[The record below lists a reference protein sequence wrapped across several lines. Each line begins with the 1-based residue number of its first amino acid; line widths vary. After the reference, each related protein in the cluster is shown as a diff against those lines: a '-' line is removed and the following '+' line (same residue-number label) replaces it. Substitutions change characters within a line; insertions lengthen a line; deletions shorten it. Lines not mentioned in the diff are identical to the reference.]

1 MHEKVFYTFSYQ
13 GKEYRLENHGLASG
27 SQSQKKVD
35 MQINDLLNHTSEWLK
50 GTGPNS
56 DIVISSRIRLARN
69 LNKYPFPHWASKI
82 QLEEILVKTSDAM
95 DKVDM
100 LKSSTLF
107 RLADLDAI
115 DKQFLVERH
124 LMSIEH
130 AQKTEQKALLVDD
143 EEIIAVMINEE
154 DHLRIQLMQSGFN
167 LFEARDIINRVD
179 DALAKLLDYAYLD
192 DFGYLTACPTNT
204 GTGMRGSVML
214 HLPALVMSRQ
224 IERVLA
230 AIAKLSFTTR
240 GLYGE
245 GTQASGNFFQIS
257 NQVSLG
263 HGEDEIIEN
272 INGLIR
278 QIIEQETQARQ
289 ILISKNKEVL
299 EDRINRSL
307 GILKN
312 ARIITSQE
320 TIELLSMVRLGSDL
334 GMVKDIDRRTI
345 NELFIITQPAHLQK
359 LENKKLSSDERDLK
373 RAQLIRKKLNLL

>member
-1 MHEKVFYTFSYQ
+1 
-13 GKEYRLENHGLASG
+13 
-27 SQSQKKVD
+27 
-35 MQINDLLNHTSEWLK
+35 MQLSDLLNHTCEWLK

-69 LNKYPFPHWASKI
+69 LEGVPFPHWADPV
-82 QLEEILVKTSDAM
+82 QAEQILKSVADAVKRT
-95 DKVDM
+95 DM
-100 LKSSTLF
+100 LKKSTMF
-107 RLADLDAI
+107 RLAEMDPV

-130 AQKTEQKALLVDD
+130 AQKAEQKAVLID
-143 EEIIAVMINEE
+143 EDEVIAIMANEE
-154 DHLRIQLMQSGFN
+154 DHLRIQVMQSGFN
-167 LFEARDIINRVD
+167 IFEAWNIINRID
-179 DALAKLLDYAYLD
+179 DELSKILHFAYLP

-245 GTQASGNFFQIS
+245 GTQASGNFFQVS

-263 HGEDEIIEN
+263 HSEEEIIEN

-278 QIIEQETQARQ
+278 QIIEQEAQARDV
-289 ILISKNKEVL
+289 LLNKSKEVL

-312 ARIITSQE
+312 AHIITSQE

-334 GMVKDIDRRTI
+334 GMVKDIDRRSI
-345 NELFIITQPAHLQK
+345 NELFITTLPAHLQK
-359 LENKKLSSDERDLK
+359 LENKKLSSQERDLK
-373 RAQLIRKKLNLL
+373 RAELIRKKLNF

>member
-1 MHEKVFYTFSYQ
+1 MLV
-13 GKEYRLENHGLASG
+13 
-27 SQSQKKVD
+27 
-35 MQINDLLNHTSEWLK
+35 NDLLNHTSEWLK

-69 LNKYPFPHWASKI
+69 LTKFPFPHWASK
-82 QLEEILVKTSDAM
+82 E
-95 DKVDM
+95 
-100 LKSSTLF
+100 
-107 RLADLDAI
+107 DLDAVVQRTKNAMAKVDLLKKSTFFKLVDLDSI

-130 AQKTEQKALLVDD
+130 TQKTEQKAVLIND
-143 EEIIAVMINEE
+143 EEIIAVMVNEE
-154 DHLRIQLMQSGFN
+154 DHLRLQIMQSGFN
-167 LFEARDIINRVD
+167 LLEAWNIINVID
-179 DALAKLLDYAYLD
+179 EELSKLLDYAFLS

-214 HLPALVMSRQ
+214 HLPALVMSHQ

-263 HGEDEIIEN
+263 HSEEEIIEN

-289 ILISKNKEVL
+289 ILLAKNKELL

-312 ARIITSQE
+312 ARIISSQE

-334 GMVKDIDRRTI
+334 GMVKDINRRTI

-359 LENKKLSSDERDLK
+359 LENKKLSAEERDLK
-373 RAQLIRKKLNLL
+373 RADLIRRKLNLL

>member
-1 MHEKVFYTFSYQ
+1 
-13 GKEYRLENHGLASG
+13 
-27 SQSQKKVD
+27 

-50 GTGPNS
+50 GTGPHS

-69 LNKYPFPHWASKI
+69 LNKFPFPHWANKAQLDQIIKETAQAMSKVS
-82 QLEEILVKTSDAM
+82 LLKT
-95 DKVDM
+95 
-100 LKSSTLF
+100 STLF
-107 RLADLDAI
+107 ELGKLDSV

-130 AQKTEQKALLVDD
+130 TQKTEHKALLVSE
-143 EEIIAVMINEE
+143 EEIISVMVNEE

-167 LFEARDIINRVD
+167 LFEAWNIINTVD
-179 DALAKLLDYAYLD
+179 DALAKLLDYAYLA

-263 HGEDEIIEN
+263 HSENEIIEN

-278 QIIEQETQARQ
+278 QIIEQETQARE
-289 ILISKNKEVL
+289 IMLSKSREIL

-307 GILKN
+307 GILKS

-320 TIELLSMVRLGSDL
+320 TIELLSMVRLGCDL
-334 GMVKDIDRRTI
+334 GMIKDITRRTI
-345 NELFIITQPAHLQK
+345 NELFITTQPAHLQK
-359 LENKKLSSDERDLK
+359 LENKKFTSQERDLR
-373 RAQLIRKKLNLL
+373 RAQLIRNKLNLL